1 MSGVPF
7 VDSAGLGALIGGI
20 RRARELGGDVAV
32 ACDRPTLV
40 RVLRPPA
47 STGSSLWRRPWRSG
61 SRPPGARRRE
71 LAIPPEQ
78 EPAIPPEN
86 AGARQ
91 ARVLIVVGKGG
102 VGKTTVSAALGR
114 AAAMTGRNAL
124 VVEIEGKGGLAA
136 AFGHPGELD
145 YREVVLHSGDAEKGE
160 GEVRGRTL
168 RADEALVEYLEDH
181 AMGRLSKRL
190 LTTGAIDVV
199 ATAVPGIKDIL
210 VLGKVK
216 QLERE
221 NPSDLIVLDAPAS
234 GHAISFLGG
243 AAGLLDAVRSGPIRA
258 QAQDVV
264 DLLTDENRTQ
274 VLIVTLAEEMPVN
287 EAVEVADAVEDKVG
301 AALGQSWSTPSI
313 RPGPAC
319 SPDNR
324 RRSWPQLLGFIS
336 VLARLNPWRAPP
348 PPDSGGRSCK
358 PVT

>member
-1 MSGVPF
+1 M
-7 VDSAGLGALIGGI
+7 
-20 RRARELGGDVAV
+20 
-32 ACDRPTLV
+32 
-40 RVLRPPA
+40 
-47 STGSSLWRRPWRSG
+47 
-61 SRPPGARRRE
+61 
-71 LAIPPEQ
+71 
-78 EPAIPPEN
+78 
-86 AGARQ
+86 
-91 ARVLIVVGKGG
+91 
-102 VGKTTVSAALGR
+102 GR
-114 AAAMTGRNAL
+114 AAALTGRNAL

-145 YREVVLHSGDAEKGE
+145 YREVVLHPGDPEKGE

-190 LTTGAIDVV
+190 LTAGAIDVV

-221 NPSDLIVLDAPAS
+221 NPTDLIVLDAPAS

-243 AAGLLDAVRSGPIRA
+243 AAGLLDAVRSGPIRS

-301 AALGQSWSTPSI
+301 AALGPIVVNAVYPSRAGLVAGQSAGGLAATAEVHL
-313 RPGPAC
+313 RPGEAESLEGAATSRLGREQLQAGHLERLAGLIPLPQVRLPFLFTAAVG
-319 SPDNR
+319 PDE
-324 RRSWPQLLGFIS
+324 LD
-336 VLARLNPWRAPP
+336 VLAAELTGVVEGTLR
-348 PPDSGGRSCK
+348 
-358 PVT
+358 